1 MHPKSIELFEL
12 MTKKIANDEPKTIA
26 LLHTYP
32 YGPYTDAHAV
42 LCYGSEKAILHMH
55 DCIER
60 VQDLELPDIE
70 DRLHSETFMQR
81 LVECIEE
88 MNERL
93 SAADHYAYAV
103 EIEKND
109 MTATPSLQ

>member
-1 MHPKSIELFEL
+1 
-12 MTKKIANDEPKTIA
+12 MTPGIFVGADCTEEWKRCVYTLCDAYHKT
-26 LLHTYP
+26 
-32 YGPYTDAHAV
+32 
-42 LCYGSEKAILHMH
+42 S
-55 DCIER
+55 
-60 VQDLELPDIE
+60 LELPDIE

-81 LVECIEE
+81 LVERIEE